1 MVSHDRAGIG
11 VVFSLGGGIGCAA
24 WRIGRD
30 FNCARAWRI
39 ASIFNGRQA
48 VNALGATMN
57 PKVIERRA
65 LENPWKRSELIKV
78 AIMIFTVGMAWA
90 TLMISIRQIHNDT
103 LMLQSRT
110 AVIEKFLIRQSKG
123 EFNPA
128 TEDGKQP

>member
-1 MVSHDRAGIG
+1 
-11 VVFSLGGGIGCAA
+11 
-24 WRIGRD
+24 
-30 FNCARAWRI
+30 
-39 ASIFNGRQA
+39 
-48 VNALGATMN
+48 MN